1 MTNINAGVS
10 SNSALIE
17 ELLKEIPD
25 IPVEEKKDNK
35 VPKKVLVTATAGIV
49 VGTTAGAGIHKI
61 VNTSSETNVSLD
73 NDKNHISI
81 TDVHKESPI
90 KTSLLGETV
99 YSPKVKFN
107 VEPGEFKTPS
117 GHEAIGTLYEKQAKS
132 VRYSMVRPVIS
143 TKDMVVNTSNVENNS
158 FKESITY
165 KGDNLKVYTPD
176 EGTVFAVSE
185 QKIEIEHK
193 KGKFKYYTILN
204 GVNFN
209 NEVKVGEKLSQATFL
224 GTSSQLDYS
233 VAMKYDEKNKEFY
246 NFIHPNEFVDIEKS
260 DNYRYATNQYKAMD
274 GPVIK
279 AQVITKE
286 AYDKLSKEDQEYM
299 DRKQERLQD
308 KLEEEYAE
316 LPDAVKNSVVT
327 KGYVIQ
333 NEKQLEALKGK
344 NKDVYFSGPIPL
356 QYLQNGKANVSPE
369 VEALRPM
376 LMKELKKQDM
386 EPYCG
391 FLLAKIQQE
400 SGGNKEILAT
410 DPMQSS
416 QSKNEQVGSI
426 TNPEESIHYGVAHF
440 KRVLEGNGLFDPLAH
455 GDVRQ
460 AIHSYNFGERVS
472 DIAREEG
479 APYSLAFMQQQSASL
494 AEEYYKKTG
503 KERFKP
509 NHDWR
514 GAAAYGDTTYVVK
527 IFNNYEPA
535 SDWEKKADKALEE
548 AQVEREVK
556 EEKDIQQ
563 RIEAVKQETSVE
575 TKATESGKKSNDSH
589 NKTEITHKTEGLP
602 FQLNEKYLKYKEEIT
617 RIYNQE
623 KEAINSISETYK
635 NPILKGLPKS
645 NAMKNLR
652 IVIDAGHG
660 AGDSGAVGLD
670 STKEKDNVRQTAD
683 FAEAYF
689 KSQGATV
696 IRIRKHDN
704 DFEYVRERAKLIN
717 KANADLAIS
726 FHENAAENYSAN
738 RSETLYNPNKPG
750 NKELAEL
757 TVNMLGQ
764 ALPTVEK
771 GNAVERE
778 NLAILNGSNIPTII
792 IEPYF
797 LSNPYGNMISK
808 NDNVRKSVALAS
820 VYAAYEYLNIE
831 MPKEEEKENKKEE
844 NKEKDTEKK
853 ENNHK
858 EEKNKET
865 EKETEK
871 PAVTED
877 DKSSKSKEEHK
888 KEEVKESQEET
899 SKDKPSKEEPE
910 TKPEKEKED
919 KPSDSDKEEVK
930 EPSEEEPSEEKPETD
945 SNKEEVKEPS
955 KEENKAS
962 EEVPSKDKPE
972 PTQEEEVKDQSKE
985 EVKPSEEESNKQED
999 SKDEIETKTD
1009 ETNVIENEVET
1020 PNSLEESANE
1030 DTLDKIKTEIKDD
1043 KSVSMNT
1050 SDDDDEYLQQLVVQM
1065 YNEQIG

>member
-25 IPVEEKKDNK
+25 IPVEEKKDSK

-204 GVNFN
+204 GVDFN

-548 AQVEREVK
+548 AQVEREAK

-563 RIEAVKQETSVE
+563 RVEAVKQETSVE
-575 TKATESGKKSNDSH
+575 TKLNESEKKSEDSH
-589 NKTEITHKTEGLP
+589 SGTEVNHATKELP
-602 FQLNEKYLKYKEEIT
+602 FELYGSYENRRGKIIEVFNQQKEL
-617 RIYNQE
+617 
-623 KEAINSISETYK
+623 INSISETYK
-635 NPILKGLPKS
+635 NPILNELRKS
-645 NAMKNLR
+645 NAMKGLV

-660 AGDSGAVGLD
+660 ASDSGAIGLD

-704 DFEYVRERAKLIN
+704 DYENVDRRGQLIN
-717 KANADLAIS
+717 EYNADLAFS
-726 FHENAAENYSAN
+726 FHENAAENIDSN
-738 RSETLYNPNKPG
+738 RSETLYWETNQESKRLG
-750 NKELAEL
+750 EITAKF
-757 TVNMLGQ
+757 LGQ
-764 ALPTVEK
+764 ALPTVDQGK
-771 GNAVERE
+771 
-778 NLAILNGSNIPTII
+778 AIGRGDLGLLRNSKKPTII

-808 NDNVRKSVALAS
+808 NDNVRKSVALAA

-831 MPKEEEKENKKEE
+831 MPKEEVKENKKEE
-844 NKEKDTEKK
+844 HKEKDTEKK

-858 EEKNKET
+858 EEKNKEA
-865 EKETEK
+865 EK

-877 DKSSKSKEEHK
+877 DTSSKSKEEPK

-899 SKDKPSKEEPE
+899 SKDKPSKEEAE

-930 EPSEEEPSEEKPETD
+930 EPSKEEPSEEKPETD

-962 EEVPSKDKPE
+962 EEMPSKDKPE
-972 PTQEEEVKDQSKE
+972 PTQEEEVKDQPKE

-1009 ETNVIENEVET
+1009 ETNVTENEVET
-1020 PNSLEESANE
+1020 PKSLEESANE